1 MTDVPSCGGIQGEL
15 PLLLREGN
23 GVIGGVIFKGR
34 LEGDQRESGIGMEC
48 EYV

>member
-1 MTDVPSCGGIQGEL
+1 MNRDGELSESSLVTDVPSCGGIQGEL

-34 LEGDQRESGIGMEC
+34 LEGD
-48 EYV
+48 